1 QDEIPVFR
9 RTKGRYNRDR
19 SPLQAGERKEREHM
33 IHFER
38 EVKEPELIAAM
49 LDSFQDVV
57 LSLNGE
63 DGYP

>member
-1 QDEIPVFR
+1 
-9 RTKGRYNRDR
+9 
-19 SPLQAGERKEREHM
+19 
-33 IHFER
+33 
-38 EVKEPELIAAM
+38 VKEPELIAAM